1 MKSYCEVSE
10 IGGAVY
16 QELSNTLSLD
26 LFLNLDLMVTRNQ
39 EVSLKLSTLCDMVQE
54 NILGAMFSFSSDNE
68 KEEVS
73 KREREWFSICFKP
86 FG

>member
-1 MKSYCEVSE
+1 
-10 IGGAVY
+10 
-16 QELSNTLSLD
+16 
-26 LFLNLDLMVTRNQ
+26 MVTRNQ

-73 KREREWFSICFKP
+73 KRERERVVFDLFQAIWMINDLR
-86 FG
+86 